1 MLLFQEDIEGPS
13 VCEAELLKVTLKF
26 VITSK
31 SFSTFSVVSI
41 GSELGY
47 AYTGVTPTASNAYL
61 YLSEFASWK
70 NKSNVNRN
78 SYTYGLL

>member
-13 VCEAELLKVTLKF
+13 VCEVELLKAILKF
-26 VITSK
+26 VATSK
-31 SFSTFSVVSI
+31 SFSTFSIVSI

-47 AYTGVTPTASNAYL
+47 AYTGVTPTASNTYL
-61 YLSEFASWK
+61 YPPEFASRK

-78 SYTYGLL
+78 SYTHGLF